1 MCTAL
6 HSLHR
11 TVTDQYDLSVSLM
24 MSKHF
29 YLPKLYSGCELF
41 SHGLTWSFSGTNRES
56 DRVVIVM

>member
-41 SHGLTWSFSGTNRES
+41 SHGLT
-56 DRVVIVM
+56 